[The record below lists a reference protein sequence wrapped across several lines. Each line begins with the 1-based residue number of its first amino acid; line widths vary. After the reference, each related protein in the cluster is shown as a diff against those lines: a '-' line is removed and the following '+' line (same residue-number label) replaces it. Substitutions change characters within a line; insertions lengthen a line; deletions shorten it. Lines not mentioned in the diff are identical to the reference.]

1 MPRQS
6 RDEQG
11 KRIGSGMVRGIV
23 AAMTMSAA
31 RQVTTGLGLVDQTP
45 PDAILK
51 QRAFA
56 LLVRTP
62 RLAFFLARRQVAV
75 VELFHW
81 AYGAG
86 GGAAFSLLPRS
97 LLEKRWAGVAYGLAT
112 WAVFEL
118 SIAPVLGLE
127 QATKFRPVE
136 RLMFAMDHLLYG
148 VILAGD
154 SQWVMPEQP
163 RRTGGSPG
171 RRHAGA

>member
-1 MPRQS
+1 MELHAPNERAE
-6 RDEQG
+6 RMITG
-11 KRIGSGMVRGIV
+11 VVRGTG
-23 AAMTMSAA
+23 AAMAMSAL
-31 RQVTTGLGLVDQTP
+31 RQVTTGLGLVEQTP

-86 GGAAFSLLPRS
+86 GGAAFALLPRS

-127 QATKFRPVE
+127 QATKIRPVE
-136 RLMFAMDHLLYG
+136 RLMFAADHVLYG

-154 SQWVMPEQP
+154 HRWVLPQHRP
-163 RRTGGSPG
+163 IG
-171 RRHAGA
+171 RLLRGRHARA